1 MITGKYCVWNEQYI
15 KFILSENGFDE
26 KTDGTTVLRK
36 SLEPPSC
43 LYLLHNKIRCSD
55 LLKCANINRNKVF
68 RAKTE
73 FVQLKRAV
81 FRNSSPS
88 FFKDIPKL
96 LFGC

>member
-1 MITGKYCVWNEQYI
+1 
-15 KFILSENGFDE
+15 
-26 KTDGTTVLRK
+26 
-36 SLEPPSC
+36 
-43 LYLLHNKIRCSD
+43 LHNKIRCSD